1 MGRSSVRL
9 GQAGAAAGRLVVITC
24 RVHWLLA
31 VGACALAWAGVSWA
45 DEAGTAIAKLLD
57 VGWSITPQAR
67 SAADQQW
74 EEVRRVARNDL
85 RAVEASWLVLMQQR
99 RFEEALKRL
108 DEYLAKSPKDL
119 DALRAKTWV
128 QTVLKNYPLAFL
140 TAERLSSQLTT
151 NRPTTEEGVEEHE
164 EAVAFLGRLIGFWGG
179 PAADAVNQEERK
191 SLEKKWIERLDES
204 TRTIFEDARNGV
216 LARYI
221 EMTDESAS
229 TKDRAQV
236 TAKAEKDRS
245 LAELQIEN
253 DRLEAKAK
261 ELEERRTKLN
271 SDFKAEMDDIN
282 RQDQPLVQQQT
293 QLGSRASLLNADLLT
308 YSSQITTLQQLAAN
322 EKNGTRQQ
330 QIFAEINSLSVLV
343 ARIDADLL
351 GINRLLRNLQVQRA
365 ALQTRRAQ
373 AQSSTAA
380 QIDRADRE
388 LAEIEKRERRNEGL
402 EKRANRPATVTTSK
416 LRSLAAQASALSTY
430 DSFPLEAAKAKLL
443 DSLR

>member
-1 MGRSSVRL
+1 
-9 GQAGAAAGRLVVITC
+9 
-24 RVHWLLA
+24 
-31 VGACALAWAGVSWA
+31 
-45 DEAGTAIAKLLD
+45 
-57 VGWSITPQAR
+57 
-67 SAADQQW
+67 
-74 EEVRRVARNDL
+74 
-85 RAVEASWLVLMQQR
+85 
-99 RFEEALKRL
+99 
-108 DEYLAKSPKDL
+108 
-119 DALRAKTWV
+119 
-128 QTVLKNYPLAFL
+128 
-140 TAERLSSQLTT
+140 
-151 NRPTTEEGVEEHE
+151 
-164 EAVAFLGRLIGFWGG
+164 
-179 PAADAVNQEERK
+179 
-191 SLEKKWIERLDES
+191 
-204 TRTIFEDARNGV
+204 
-216 LARYI
+216 
-221 EMTDESAS
+221 
-229 TKDRAQV
+229 
-236 TAKAEKDRS
+236 
-245 LAELQIEN
+245 
-253 DRLEAKAK
+253 
-261 ELEERRTKLN
+261 
-271 SDFKAEMDDIN
+271 MDDIN

>member
-1 MGRSSVRL
+1 
-9 GQAGAAAGRLVVITC
+9 
-24 RVHWLLA
+24 
-31 VGACALAWAGVSWA
+31 VSRA

>member
-31 VGACALAWAGVSWA
+31 VGACALAWAGVSRA

-179 PAADAVNQEERK
+179 PAADAINQEERK

>member
-31 VGACALAWAGVSWA
+31 VGACALAWAGVSRA